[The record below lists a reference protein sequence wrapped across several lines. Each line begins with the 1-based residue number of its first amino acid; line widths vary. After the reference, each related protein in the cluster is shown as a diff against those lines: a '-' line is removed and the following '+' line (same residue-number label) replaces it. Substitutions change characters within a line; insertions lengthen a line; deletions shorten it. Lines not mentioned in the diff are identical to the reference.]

1 MRIQVDSFT
10 FEDSLSVGMDDVH
23 LDIES
28 LHDAKKNGVYVTI
41 PSYINDREI
50 KMHVAIK
57 NGKDAMRF
65 SLRDASGLPTS
76 GLGGIIGES
85 IIVFWIIIFFFRKL
99 FLAPRL
105 QSH

>member
-1 MRIQVDSFT
+1 
-10 FEDSLSVGMDDVH
+10 MDDVH

-28 LHDAKKNGVYVTI
+28 HADSKKNGVYVTI
-41 PSYINDREI
+41 PSYVNDREI

-57 NGKDAMRF
+57 NGKDSMRF

-85 IIVFWIIIFFFRKL
+85 IIVRNNFINQYLIFII
-99 FLAPRL
+99 
-105 QSH
+105 